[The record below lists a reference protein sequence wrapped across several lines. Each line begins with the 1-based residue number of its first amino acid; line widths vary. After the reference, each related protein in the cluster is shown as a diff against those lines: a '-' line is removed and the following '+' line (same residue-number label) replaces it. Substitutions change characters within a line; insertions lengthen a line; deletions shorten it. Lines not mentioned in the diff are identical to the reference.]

1 MNTYFTQNRRQS
13 SFSVEQQMN
22 DNSSEAA
29 AASSGSEQQQ
39 QNYMRLFWVPIL
51 THNCWNCMNAFFTL
65 LLSVSRFKRAD
76 FLEMVKNLFFFF
88 GAGNDNG
95 IRLIFAEVTD
105 K

>member
-1 MNTYFTQNRRQS
+1 
-13 SFSVEQQMN
+13 
-22 DNSSEAA
+22 
-29 AASSGSEQQQ
+29 
-39 QNYMRLFWVPIL
+39 
-51 THNCWNCMNAFFTL
+51 MNAFFTL

>member
-65 LLSVSRFKRAD
+65 LLSVSRFKHAD